1 MREIFGRLIAALVLG
16 LTLALTV
23 STAAIA
29 EPTAEQKEQ
38 AREQAAEAGADKVC
52 NETLH
57 LNSAGDMISGKCHD
71 LVKDGILTVTDFS
84 QLSAAVI
91 CAPVAVLPGVGG
103 TCEATVSA
111 SLDAIKSLVTTTY
124 DKAISVAEDTVDTVK
139 DTAETVVGTTKGLVD
154 DAVET
159 AKFIANPASAFDDLV
174 NTTRDSAVDLLN
186 KVMGEIVNIGN
197 PDFGAQWWRESYA
210 AAGGIGLFVAAI
222 ITVLLLKDGAADK
235 LSPSQVAEGMQ
246 YLVAGIGGMVFA
258 PPIIYVIQNAI
269 ADMNRGM
276 VAWGGEDLYETVLKG
291 GIFNMTAPLI
301 PGGTLMG
308 LFFFGM
314 LFLGAFAV
322 FVMFIAQGMGAY
334 LVAAGMAIAFG
345 MLAHPKWRAK
355 GLRVPVLLVGILLS
369 KPLLL
374 FVMTVL
380 FKMINSFDPLSQ
392 LVSDPLA
399 TLGNGVMII
408 LALLTIGLGPWT
420 AFKFV
425 PLLPSGSE
433 IDGGGANPAAAAG
446 GAIAGSLM
454 TKVAMDRM
462 GSQSGG
468 GGGGSAQPSSPGPS
482 AAGPSTGSSQGSA
495 PATGSGTGA
504 AAGAQGAVS
513 GGAQG
518 MATGGAVGAVSGAA
532 KGAKAAAGG
541 GDDGGG
547 QGEPSIGG
555 GSANGAGG
563 GAEKAGGATGGTGGG
578 AAGAAGGGAA
588 GGGAA
593 GGGAAGAAGGAVSGG
608 ALLIAAAAAKTLA
621 AGAQAGRSAAESAA
635 PDAGQTQE
643 EMQGSLHDHQR
654 WE

>member
-1 MREIFGRLIAALVLG
+1 MREVFGRLIAALVLG
-16 LTLALTV
+16 MTLVLTV

-38 AREQAAEAGADKVC
+38 AREQAADAGADKVC

-57 LNSAGDMISGKCHD
+57 LKPDGEIGKRCHG
-71 LVKDGILTVTDFS
+71 LVKDGILTVSDFD
-84 QLSAAVI
+84 QLTATVI
-91 CAPVAVLPGVGG
+91 CAPVAILPGVGS
-103 TCEATVSA
+103 TCEAAVGA
-111 SLDAIKSLVTTTY
+111 SLDVIKSLVKTTY
-124 DKAISVAEDTVDTVK
+124 DKAVSVASDAVDTV
-139 DTAETVVGTTKGLVD
+139 VSTTEGLVD
-154 DAVET
+154 GAVDA

-186 KVMGEIVNIGN
+186 KVMGEVVNIGN
-197 PDFGAQWWRESYA
+197 PDFSADWWRESYA

-235 LSPSQVAEGMQ
+235 LSPNQVAEGMQ

-269 ADMNRGM
+269 ADVNRGM
-276 VAWGGEDLYETVLKG
+276 VNWGGEDLYATVLKG
-291 GIFNMTAPLI
+291 SIFNMTAPLI

-322 FVMFIAQGMGAY
+322 FIMFIAQGMGAY
-334 LVAAGMAIAFG
+334 LVAAGMAISFG

-392 LVSDPLA
+392 LASDPLA
-399 TLGNGVMII
+399 TLGNGVMIV
-408 LALLTIGLGPWT
+408 LALLTIGLAPWT

-454 TKVAMDRM
+454 TKMAMDRM
-462 GSQSGG
+462 GGQSGG
-468 GGGGSAQPSSPGPS
+468 GGGGGDAPASKPAPSSSGPS
-482 AAGPSTGSSQGSA
+482 ASSSGGST
-495 PATGSGTGA
+495 PGTGA
-504 AAGAQGAVS
+504 NAGAGAQSAVS

-518 MATGGAVGAVSGAA
+518 MASGGAVGALSGAA
-532 KGAKAAAGG
+532 GGAKAAAGG
-541 GDDGGG
+541 DDK
-547 QGEPSIGG
+547 GG
-555 GSANGAGG
+555 GSGGGDGAGSVASKAG
-563 GAEKAGGATGGTGGG
+563 DAGGAAAKSGGGTGGAAAGANGG
-578 AAGAAGGGAA
+578 AAGAGGGAA
-588 GGGAA
+588 GA
-593 GGGAAGAAGGAVSGG
+593 GGGAAGAAGGAATGG
-608 ALLIAAAAAKTLA
+608 ALLIAAAAAKTMS
-621 AGAQAGRSAAESAA
+621 AGAQAARGAAESAA
-635 PDAGQTQE
+635 PEAGQTQE
-643 EMQGSLHDHQR
+643 ETQGSLHDHQR

>member
-1 MREIFGRLIAALVLG
+1 MRELVGRLIAALVLG
-16 LTLALTV
+16 LTLVLTV

-52 NETLH
+52 NEILH
-57 LNSAGDMISGKCHD
+57 MDSLGGVGENCNQ
-71 LVKDGILTVTDFS
+71 LVKDGILTVSDFD
-84 QLSAAVI
+84 QLTAAVI
-91 CAPVAVLPGVGG
+91 CAPVASLPGVGA
-103 TCEATVSA
+103 TCEAAVGA
-111 SLDAIKSLVTTTY
+111 ALDTIKSLVKTTY
-124 DKAISVAEDTVDTVK
+124 DKVISVAEDTVGTVK
-139 DTAETVVGTTKGLVD
+139 DTVETVVGTTKGLVD

-159 AKFIANPASAFDDLV
+159 AKFIANPASAFDDFV

-197 PDFGAQWWRESYA
+197 PDFGAEWWRESYA

-222 ITVLLLKDGAADK
+222 ITVLLLKDGATDK
-235 LSPSQVAEGMQ
+235 LSPNQVAEGMQ

-462 GSQSGG
+462 GNQSGG
-468 GGGGSAQPSSPGPS
+468 GGGGAPTGGSSP
-482 AAGPSTGSSQGSA
+482 APSTGNSSGSSA
-495 PATGSGTGA
+495 PNTGA
-504 AAGAQGAVS
+504 GTAAGAQGAVS

-532 KGAKAAAGG
+532 RGDKAAAGG
-541 GDDGGG
+541 GDDGGS
-547 QGEPSIGG
+547 QGGPNIGG

-563 GAEKAGGATGGTGGG
+563 GAGKAGGATGGTGGG
-578 AAGAAGGGAA
+578 AAGAAG
-588 GGGAA
+588 
-593 GGGAAGAAGGAVSGG
+593 AAGGAATGG

-621 AGAQAGRSAAESAA
+621 AGAQAGRSAAESAV

-643 EMQGSLHDHQR
+643 EVQGSLHDHQR

>member
-1 MREIFGRLIAALVLG
+1 MRDFFGRLIAALVLG
-16 LTLALTV
+16 MALALTV
-23 STAAIA
+23 STTAIA

-52 NETLH
+52 NEVLP
-57 LNSAGDMISGKCHD
+57 LKDDGGMVNEKCHD
-71 LVKDGILTVTDFS
+71 LVKDGILTVSDFS

-91 CAPVAVLPGVGG
+91 CAPVALLPGVGA

-111 SLDAIKSLVTTTY
+111 SLDAIKSLVTKAY
-124 DKAISVAEDTVDTVK
+124 DDAISLAEDTVDVAGDTV
-139 DTAETVVGTTKGLVD
+139 DMIAGAGEGLVEG
-154 DAVET
+154 AVDT
-159 AKFIANPASAFDDLV
+159 AKFIANPASGFDDLV

-197 PDFGAQWWRESYA
+197 PDFGAEWWRESYA

-222 ITVLLLKDGAADK
+222 ITVLLLKDGSADK

-258 PPIIYVIQNAI
+258 PPIIYVIQGAI
-269 ADMNRGM
+269 ADVNRGM
-276 VAWGGEDLYETVLKG
+276 VNWGGEDLYETVLKG
-291 GIFNMTAPLI
+291 EIFSMTAPLI

-322 FVMFIAQGMGAY
+322 FIMFIAQGMGAY

-380 FKMINSFDPLSQ
+380 FKMINSFDPLGQ

-399 TLGNGVMII
+399 TLGNGVMIL
-408 LALLTIGLGPWT
+408 LALATIGLAPWT

-482 AAGPSTGSSQGSA
+482 AAAGPSTGSSQGSA

-547 QGEPSIGG
+547 QGGPSIGG

-563 GAEKAGGATGGTGGG
+563 GAEKAGGATGG
-578 AAGAAGGGAA
+578 AAGGGAA

-593 GGGAAGAAGGAVSGG
+593 GGGAAGAVGGAVSGG
-608 ALLIAAAAAKTLA
+608 TLLIAAAAAKTLA

-643 EMQGSLHDHQR
+643 EMQGSLHDHQK